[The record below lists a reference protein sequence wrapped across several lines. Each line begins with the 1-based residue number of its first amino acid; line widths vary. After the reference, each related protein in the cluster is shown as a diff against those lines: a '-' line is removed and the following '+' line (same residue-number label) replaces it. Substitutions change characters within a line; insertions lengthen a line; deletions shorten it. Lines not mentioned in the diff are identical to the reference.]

1 LIVKHNIIC
10 VLFFLF
16 SNITLTQTIKGV
28 IKDLDQ
34 NLLFGATAYN
44 STNGKS
50 TITNEE
56 GEFSI
61 ASTKGE
67 NKLVISYVGHTPKV
81 INVDENTWSIG
92 TIVLENDS
100 LEEVVISGTLSQ
112 VSKLKSAV
120 QIELYSADFFRAT
133 PKASFFE
140 AIEGINGVRPQL
152 NCNICNT
159 GDIHINGQEGANT
172 MVLIDGLPLVSG
184 LSTVYGLSG
193 IPQSLIRQV
202 EVIKGPASTLYGSE
216 AIGGVINLIT
226 KLPENVHRFN
236 LDTYTTSWGEVNVDL
251 GAKYQLKTAQGLIG
265 VNYFNYS
272 NPIDTNGDGFTDL
285 TLQHRISIFNKIKM
299 KRNSG
304 AFRYF
309 YEDRWGGEMN
319 WNSDY
324 RGGNQ
329 VYGESIYTSRVEVFG
344 TYDVSENLFLQYSF
358 NNHDQ
363 NSVYGNTSYNA
374 LQTVGFL
381 QGVYSKTLKN
391 HNLLLGTTYR
401 YTSYDDNTPAT
412 QKKEVT
418 SLPGLF
424 VQDEWKLGKSQTL
437 LSGIRYDKNSI
448 YGSIWTPRLNYKW
461 ASKDESSIVR
471 LGFGTGYRVV
481 NVFTEDHAALTGAR
495 EVVFT
500 EDILPEKSW
509 NVNINWNQKLYS
521 KFGTIF
527 DLDLSVFK
535 TEFSN
540 RILPDYETNPNQII
554 YSNLDG
560 KSVIQGV
567 TLNANSISANGLKI
581 NLGATFIDSKIIEN
595 NKTEYPFLTEKFS
608 GNYRISY
615 AIYNPKITFDL
626 SGTVIGPMK
635 LPLLGPLDTRDPN
648 SPLIHIMNLQAT
660 YNFNEFELY
669 AGVKNIFNFKP
680 ASNSIARA
688 FDPFDT
694 GVEFGSNGQ
703 VIASP
708 NNPNALSFDPSY
720 VYYSNQG
727 INGFLGLRYHIK

>member
-1 LIVKHNIIC
+1 M
-10 VLFFLF
+10 
-16 SNITLTQTIKGV
+16 TLAQTISGV
-28 IKDLDQ
+28 VKDQDD
-34 NLLFGATAYN
+34 NLLFGATVYN
-44 STNGKS
+44 NTNNKS
-50 TITNEE
+50 TISNEE
-56 GEFSI
+56 GAFII
-61 ASTKGE
+61 ASKIGE
-67 NKLVISYVGHTPKV
+67 NKLIISYVGYTPIV
-81 INVDENTWSIG
+81 INIDGNTTNVGI
-92 TIVLENDS
+92 IKLENDS

-120 QIELYSADFFRAT
+120 QIELYSADFFKAT

-140 AIEGINGVRPQL
+140 AIEGINGIRPQL
-152 NCNICNT
+152 NCNVCNT

-193 IPQSLIRQV
+193 IPQSLIKQV

-236 LDTYTTSWGEVNVDL
+236 IDTYTTSWGELNVDL
-251 GAKYQLKTAQGLIG
+251 GAKYQLKTIQCLIG

-272 NPIDTNGDGFTDL
+272 NPIDTNEDGFTDL

-299 KRNSG
+299 KRNSI

-329 VYGESIYTSRVEVFG
+329 VYGESIYTSRIEMFG
-344 TYDVSENLFLQYSF
+344 KYDVSKHLFLQYSL

-363 NSVYGNTSYNA
+363 NSVYGTTSYNA
-374 LQTVGFL
+374 LQTIGFV
-381 QGVYSKTLKN
+381 QGVYTKALKN
-391 HNLLLGTTYR
+391 HNLLVGATYR

-412 QKKEVT
+412 EVKEIT

-424 VQDEWKLGKSQTL
+424 IQDEWKLGNSQTL
-437 LSGIRYDKNSI
+437 LSGIRYDKNSV
-448 YGSIWTPRLNYKW
+448 YGDIWTPRLNYKW
-461 ASKDESSIVR
+461 ASKNESSVVR

-495 EVVFT
+495 DVVFT

-560 KSVIQGV
+560 TSVTQGI
-567 TLNANSISANGLKI
+567 TLNINSLSANGLKV
-581 NLGATFIDSKIIEN
+581 NLGATFIDSKIIQN
-595 NKTEYPFLTEKFS
+595 NETEYPFLTEKFS

-615 AIYNPKITFDL
+615 TIYNPKITFDL

-635 LPLLGPLDTRDPN
+635 LPLLGALDTRDPE
-648 SPLIHIMNLQAT
+648 SPVINIMNLQTT
-660 YNFNEFELY
+660 YSFKEFELY
-669 AGVKNIFNFKP
+669 AGIKNIFNFKP

-694 GVEFGSNGQ
+694 GVEFGNNGQ
-703 VIASP
+703 VIATP

-727 INGFLGLRYHIK
+727 SNGFLGLRYHIK